1 LEAELKQPEL
11 VRSGVKARAKVI
23 SVVDE
28 RTIGPVT
35 RSRLVLRVEPG
46 GGADPFEVT
55 IRHAFQTPDSR
66 AAVKVGADIPVRFS
80 PDDRRVVLDPGQD

>member
-1 LEAELKQPEL
+1 MEAELKQPDL
-11 VRSGVKARAKVI
+11 IRNGVRAQAKVI

-46 GGADPFEVT
+46 DGTDPFEVT
-55 IRHAFQTPDSR
+55 IRHAFQSPDLR
-66 AAVKVGADIPVRFS
+66 AVVKVGSEISVRFS
-80 PDDRRVVLDPGQD
+80 PDDHRVVLDTGQG